1 MRSYGIAFGLFLT
14 MFARGSLAQTGASPA
29 SPPASAR
36 DQAPAA
42 SPAEAPPAES
52 GAANDAAPTEGAPPA
67 PGAPAPAAADTKAP
81 PLYYVEPRDQGEAQ
95 QPSTVY
101 EPPTPAYV
109 YEPLPP
115 PRPPQTAPPRTA
127 LWLGVRAGVMI
138 PFGSLWTDG
147 FNGFYR
153 QRTFHDYA
161 STGPM
166 FQIDV
171 GARLARHYN
180 VFAMWEHG
188 ALGSGDLDDK
198 SFGGQEW
205 GATNMYGVGVRFST
219 DPNGIGFLME
229 IGLGYRQFTAYWN
242 DGTRLSLS
250 DGWLDAHI
258 GLGAD
263 IRVSRWLSLSPMI
276 VLGGGSFDTARWSG
290 PHGSSDALGPLDEG
304 GEYGVLSFQLGAHA
318 DIL

>member
-1 MRSYGIAFGLFLT
+1 MRSLGIASGLLLT
-14 MFARGSLAQTGASPA
+14 TLVRAAFAQAGAPSAAPA
-29 SPPASAR
+29 SPSPSPR
-36 DQAPAA
+36 DEAPAA
-42 SPAEAPPAES
+42 PATATTPPENTPAS
-52 GAANDAAPTEGAPPA
+52 DAAPAPGAAPPA
-67 PGAPAPAAADTKAP
+67 PAATNAP
-81 PLYYVEPRDQGEAQ
+81 PLYYVEPRDEAAPEQ
-95 QPSTVY
+95 QSPLY
-101 EPPTPAYV
+101 EPQAPMYV
-109 YEPLPP
+109 FEPPPP
-115 PRPPQTAPPRTA
+115 PRPPHQAPPRTA

-188 ALGSGDLDDK
+188 ALGQGDLDDK
-198 SFGGQEW
+198 AFGGQEW

-219 DPNGIGFLME
+219 DPTGIGFLME

-242 DGTRLSLS
+242 DGTKLSLT

-258 GLGAD
+258 GLGVD
-263 IRVSRWLSLSPMI
+263 VRVCRWLSLSPMI
-276 VLGGGSFDTARWSG
+276 VLGGGSFDTATWSG
-290 PHGSSDALGPLDEG
+290 HSKSGNALTPLDEG